1 MFFDGLVS
9 VAEWG
14 GGVEGRG
21 GVVIILFVMSAIDI
35 STLPISKI
43 KSALK
48 DLGLSGS
55 GTKKELI
62 ERYNEYMKNPEK
74 SVASENAGK
83 EAEVAM
89 DHESVSNVAVKE
101 ESAVMKEGAEKSG
114 AVQESGSNG
123 KVVATEAP
131 AVEAVSAEAAAAA
144 PEAAPNAAPEAVPNA
159 ASEAVPTEA
168 APVETAPTETAPTE
182 TAPTETAPTE
192 STSIKSTTTTS
203 PTIDI
208 DAELAR
214 REERAKRFGGAFD
227 REQCREQLLKQQQQV
242 AAVSLRETR
251 RARFGASDAEK
262 KQQREAR
269 FGATKANAES
279 VDDAVKAARIAK
291 FGQVDM
297 SRFERKRS
305 QPLAR
310 GRKSRRFH

>member
-101 ESAVMKEGAEKSG
+101 ESAIMKEGAEKSG

-144 PEAAPNAAPEAVPNA
+144 PEAVPNA

-168 APVETAPTETAPTE
+168 APVETAPVETAPVE
-182 TAPTETAPTE
+182 IAPTETAPTE

>member
-123 KVVATEAP
+123 EVVATEAP
-131 AVEAVSAEAAAAA
+131 AVEVVSAEAAA
-144 PEAAPNAAPEAVPNA
+144 AAPEAVPNA
-159 ASEAVPTEA
+159 ASEAV
-168 APVETAPTETAPTE
+168 
-182 TAPTETAPTE
+182 PTETAPTE

>member
-1 MFFDGLVS
+1 M
-9 VAEWG
+9 
-14 GGVEGRG
+14 EGRG

-144 PEAAPNAAPEAVPNA
+144 PEA
-159 ASEAVPTEA
+159 VPTEA
-168 APVETAPTETAPTE
+168 APVETAPVETAPVETAPTE

-262 KQQREAR
+262 KHQREAR

>member
-144 PEAAPNAAPEAVPNA
+144 PEAAPVE
-159 ASEAVPTEA
+159 T
-168 APVETAPTETAPTE
+168 APVETAPTEAAPVE
-182 TAPTETAPTE
+182 AAPTETAPTE

>member
-1 MFFDGLVS
+1 M
-9 VAEWG
+9 
-14 GGVEGRG
+14 EGRG

-144 PEAAPNAAPEAVPNA
+144 PEAVPNA

-168 APVETAPTETAPTE
+168 APVETAPVETAPTQ
-182 TAPTETAPTE
+182 

-227 REQCREQLLKQQQQV
+227 REQCREQLLKQQQQA
-242 AAVSLRETR
+242 AAVSFRETR

>member
-1 MFFDGLVS
+1 M
-9 VAEWG
+9 
-14 GGVEGRG
+14 GRRSG
-21 GVVIILFVMSAIDI
+21 RAWGVVIILFVMSAIDI

-123 KVVATEAP
+123 EVVATEAP
-131 AVEAVSAEAAAAA
+131 AVEVVSSEAAAAAA
-144 PEAAPNAAPEAVPNA
+144 PEAAPNA

-168 APVETAPTETAPTE
+168 APNAAPEAV
-182 TAPTETAPTE
+182 PTETAPTE

-227 REQCREQLLKQQQQV
+227 REQCREQLLKQQQQA

>member
-1 MFFDGLVS
+1 M
-9 VAEWG
+9 
-14 GGVEGRG
+14 EGRG

-123 KVVATEAP
+123 EVVATEAP
-131 AVEAVSAEAAAAA
+131 AVEVVSAEAAA
-144 PEAAPNAAPEAVPNA
+144 AAPEAVPNA

-168 APVETAPTETAPTE
+168 VPNATSEAVPTE

-227 REQCREQLLKQQQQV
+227 REQCREQLLKQQQQA

>member
-1 MFFDGLVS
+1 M
-9 VAEWG
+9 
-14 GGVEGRG
+14 GRRSG
-21 GVVIILFVMSAIDI
+21 RAWGVVIILFVMSAIDI

-131 AVEAVSAEAAAAA
+131 AVEVVSAEAAAAA
-144 PEAAPNAAPEAVPNA
+144 AAP
-159 ASEAVPTEA
+159 EAVPTEA
-168 APVETAPTETAPTE
+168 APVETTPTETAPTE
-182 TAPTETAPTE
+182 STSIK

>member
-1 MFFDGLVS
+1 
-9 VAEWG
+9 
-14 GGVEGRG
+14 
-21 GVVIILFVMSAIDI
+21 MSAIDI

-131 AVEAVSAEAAAAA
+131 AVEAVSAAAAA
-144 PEAAPNAAPEAVPNA
+144 A

-168 APVETAPTETAPTE
+168 APVETAPVETAPV
-182 TAPTETAPTE
+182 ETAPTE

>member
-123 KVVATEAP
+123 EVVATEAP
-131 AVEAVSAEAAAAA
+131 AVEAVSAEAAA
-144 PEAAPNAAPEAVPNA
+144 AAPEAVPNA

-168 APVETAPTETAPTE
+168 APVETAPVETAPVE
-182 TAPTETAPTE
+182 IAPTETAPTE

>member
-1 MFFDGLVS
+1 M
-9 VAEWG
+9 
-14 GGVEGRG
+14 EGRG

-123 KVVATEAP
+123 EVVATEAP
-131 AVEAVSAEAAAAA
+131 AVEVVSAEAAAA
-144 PEAAPNAAPEAVPNA
+144 AAPEAVPNA

-182 TAPTETAPTE
+182 TAPTQ

>member
-1 MFFDGLVS
+1 M
-9 VAEWG
+9 
-14 GGVEGRG
+14 EGRG

-144 PEAAPNAAPEAVPNA
+144 PEAVPNA

-168 APVETAPTETAPTE
+168 APVETAPVETAPTQ
-182 TAPTETAPTE
+182 

-214 REERAKRFGGAFD
+214 REERAKRFGGVFD

>member
-144 PEAAPNAAPEAVPNA
+144 PEAVPNA

-168 APVETAPTETAPTE
+168 APVETAPVETAPTE
-182 TAPTETAPTE
+182 TAPVETAPSETAPTE
-192 STSIKSTTTTS
+192 STFIKSTTTTS

-242 AAVSLRETR
+242 AAISLRETR

-279 VDDAVKAARIAK
+279 VNDAVKAARIAK

>member
-123 KVVATEAP
+123 EVVATEAP
-131 AVEAVSAEAAAAA
+131 AVEVVSSEAAAAA
-144 PEAAPNAAPEAVPNA
+144 P
-159 ASEAVPTEA
+159 EAVPTEA
-168 APVETAPTETAPTE
+168 APVETAPTE

>member
-1 MFFDGLVS
+1 M
-9 VAEWG
+9 
-14 GGVEGRG
+14 EGRG

-123 KVVATEAP
+123 EVVATEAP

-144 PEAAPNAAPEAVPNA
+144 
-159 ASEAVPTEA
+159 SEAVPTEA
-168 APVETAPTETAPTE
+168 APVETAPV
-182 TAPTETAPTE
+182 ETAPTE

-227 REQCREQLLKQQQQV
+227 REQCREQLLKQQQQA

>member
-1 MFFDGLVS
+1 M
-9 VAEWG
+9 AEWG

-74 SVASENAGK
+74 SVSSENAGK

-114 AVQESGSNG
+114 TVQESGSNG
-123 KVVATEAP
+123 EVVATEAP
-131 AVEAVSAEAAAAA
+131 AVEVVSAEAAAAA
-144 PEAAPNAAPEAVPNA
+144 AAP
-159 ASEAVPTEA
+159 EAVPTEA
-168 APVETAPTETAPTE
+168 APVETT
-182 TAPTETAPTE
+182 PTETAPTE

>member
-1 MFFDGLVS
+1 M
-9 VAEWG
+9 
-14 GGVEGRG
+14 EGRG
-21 GVVIILFVMSAIDI
+21 RVVIILFVMSAIDI

-123 KVVATEAP
+123 EVVATEAP
-131 AVEAVSAEAAAAA
+131 AVEVVSAEAAA
-144 PEAAPNAAPEAVPNA
+144 AAPEAVPNA

-168 APVETAPTETAPTE
+168 APVETAPV
-182 TAPTETAPTE
+182 ETAPTE

-214 REERAKRFGGAFD
+214 REERAKRFGGTFD

-269 FGATKANAES
+269 FGATKANSES

-291 FGQVDM
+291 FGQVDI

>member
-1 MFFDGLVS
+1 M
-9 VAEWG
+9 
-14 GGVEGRG
+14 EGRG
-21 GVVIILFVMSAIDI
+21 RVVIILFVMSAIDI

-131 AVEAVSAEAAAAA
+131 AVEVVSAEAAAAA
-144 PEAAPNAAPEAVPNA
+144 PEAVPNAAPK
-159 ASEAVPTEA
+159 AVPTEA
-168 APVETAPTETAPTE
+168 APVETAPVETAPVE

-269 FGATKANAES
+269 FGATKANSES

>member
-1 MFFDGLVS
+1 M
-9 VAEWG
+9 
-14 GGVEGRG
+14 EGRG
-21 GVVIILFVMSAIDI
+21 RVVIILFVMSAIDI

-123 KVVATEAP
+123 EVVATEAP
-131 AVEAVSAEAAAAA
+131 AVEAVSAEAAAA
-144 PEAAPNAAPEAVPNA
+144 EAVPNA

-168 APVETAPTETAPTE
+168 APVETAPVETAPVE
-182 TAPTETAPTE
+182 IAPTETAPTE

-262 KQQREAR
+262 QQREAR

>member
-1 MFFDGLVS
+1 MAD
-9 VAEWG
+9 WG

-101 ESAVMKEGAEKSG
+101 ESAIMKEGAEKSG

-123 KVVATEAP
+123 EVVATEAP
-131 AVEAVSAEAAAAA
+131 AVEVVSAEAAA
-144 PEAAPNAAPEAVPNA
+144 AAPEAVPNA

-168 APVETAPTETAPTE
+168 VPNATSEAVPTE

>member
-1 MFFDGLVS
+1 M
-9 VAEWG
+9 
-14 GGVEGRG
+14 EGRG

-83 EAEVAM
+83 EAEVTM

-123 KVVATEAP
+123 EVVATEAP
-131 AVEAVSAEAAAAA
+131 AVEVVSSEAAA
-144 PEAAPNAAPEAVPNA
+144 AAPEAVPNA

-168 APVETAPTETAPTE
+168 APVE

>member
-123 KVVATEAP
+123 EVVATEAP

-144 PEAAPNAAPEAVPNA
+144 PEAVPNAAPEAV
-159 ASEAVPTEA
+159 
-168 APVETAPTETAPTE
+168 PTE

>member
-1 MFFDGLVS
+1 M
-9 VAEWG
+9 
-14 GGVEGRG
+14 GRRSG
-21 GVVIILFVMSAIDI
+21 RAWGVVIILFVMSAIDI

-123 KVVATEAP
+123 EVVATEAS
-131 AVEAVSAEAAAAA
+131 AVEVVSSEAAAAAA
-144 PEAAPNAAPEAVPNA
+144 PEAAPNAAPEAVP
-159 ASEAVPTEA
+159 TEA
-168 APVETAPTETAPTE
+168 APVETT
-182 TAPTETAPTE
+182 PTETAPTE

-214 REERAKRFGGAFD
+214 REERAKRFGGVFD

-262 KQQREAR
+262 QQREAR
-269 FGATKANAES
+269 FGATKANSES

>member
-1 MFFDGLVS
+1 M
-9 VAEWG
+9 
-14 GGVEGRG
+14 EGRG

-55 GTKKELI
+55 GKKKELI

-144 PEAAPNAAPEAVPNA
+144 PEA
-159 ASEAVPTEA
+159 VPTEA
-168 APVETAPTETAPTE
+168 APVETAPVETAPTETAPTQ
-182 TAPTETAPTE
+182 

-269 FGATKANAES
+269 FGATKANSES

>member
-1 MFFDGLVS
+1 M
-9 VAEWG
+9 
-14 GGVEGRG
+14 EGRG

-123 KVVATEAP
+123 EVVATEAP
-131 AVEAVSAEAAAAA
+131 AVEAVSADAAAAA
-144 PEAAPNAAPEAVPNA
+144 P
-159 ASEAVPTEA
+159 EAVPTEA
-168 APVETAPTETAPTE
+168 APVEAAPV
-182 TAPTETAPTE
+182 ETAPTE

>member
-144 PEAAPNAAPEAVPNA
+144 PEAVPNA

-168 APVETAPTETAPTE
+168 APVETAPVETAPTQ
-182 TAPTETAPTE
+182 

-214 REERAKRFGGAFD
+214 REERAKRFGGVFD

>member
-1 MFFDGLVS
+1 M
-9 VAEWG
+9 
-14 GGVEGRG
+14 EGRG

-101 ESAVMKEGAEKSG
+101 ESAIMKEGAEKSG

-144 PEAAPNAAPEAVPNA
+144 PEAVPNA

-168 APVETAPTETAPTE
+168 APVETAPVE

-214 REERAKRFGGAFD
+214 REERAKRFGGVFD
-227 REQCREQLLKQQQQV
+227 REQCREQLLKQQQQA

-262 KQQREAR
+262 KQQRGSTVRSDEGKCR
-269 FGATKANAES
+269 ICRRCGEGGANRQVRSGGHVALRAETF
-279 VDDAVKAARIAK
+279 AA
-291 FGQVDM
+291 
-297 SRFERKRS
+297 SRAGSEESSF
-305 QPLAR
+305 PLTCLFYETSWSLTR
-310 GRKSRRFH
+310 LSI

>member
-1 MFFDGLVS
+1 M
-9 VAEWG
+9 
-14 GGVEGRG
+14 EGRG

-101 ESAVMKEGAEKSG
+101 ESAIMKEGAEKSG

-123 KVVATEAP
+123 EVVATEAP

-144 PEAAPNAAPEAVPNA
+144 PEAAP
-159 ASEAVPTEA
+159 
-168 APVETAPTETAPTE
+168 VETAPV
-182 TAPTETAPTE
+182 ETAPTE

-214 REERAKRFGGAFD
+214 REERAKRFGDAFD

>member
-1 MFFDGLVS
+1 M
-9 VAEWG
+9 
-14 GGVEGRG
+14 EGRG

-131 AVEAVSAEAAAAA
+131 AVEVVSAEAAAAA
-144 PEAAPNAAPEAVPNA
+144 AAP
-159 ASEAVPTEA
+159 EAVPTEA
-168 APVETAPTETAPTE
+168 APVETT
-182 TAPTETAPTE
+182 PTETAPTE

>member
-1 MFFDGLVS
+1 
-9 VAEWG
+9 
-14 GGVEGRG
+14 
-21 GVVIILFVMSAIDI
+21 
-35 STLPISKI
+35 
-43 KSALK
+43 
-48 DLGLSGS
+48 
-55 GTKKELI
+55 
-62 ERYNEYMKNPEK
+62 MKNPEK

-131 AVEAVSAEAAAAA
+131 AVEVVSAEAAAAA
-144 PEAAPNAAPEAVPNA
+144 AAPEAVPNAASEAVPNA

-168 APVETAPTETAPTE
+168 APVETAPVE

>member
-1 MFFDGLVS
+1 M
-9 VAEWG
+9 
-14 GGVEGRG
+14 EGRG

-101 ESAVMKEGAEKSG
+101 ESAVMKEGTEKSG

-144 PEAAPNAAPEAVPNA
+144 PEAVPNAAP
-159 ASEAVPTEA
+159 EAVPTEA
-168 APVETAPTETAPTE
+168 APVETAPVETAPTE
-182 TAPTETAPTE
+182 TAPTEITPTE

>member
-1 MFFDGLVS
+1 M
-9 VAEWG
+9 
-14 GGVEGRG
+14 EGRG

-144 PEAAPNAAPEAVPNA
+144 PEAVPNA

-168 APVETAPTETAPTE
+168 APVETAPVETAPTETAPVETAPTE

>member
-1 MFFDGLVS
+1 M
-9 VAEWG
+9 
-14 GGVEGRG
+14 EGRG

-144 PEAAPNAAPEAVPNA
+144 PEAVPNA

-168 APVETAPTETAPTE
+168 APVETAPVETAPVETAPTE
-182 TAPTETAPTE
+182 TDPTE

-279 VDDAVKAARIAK
+279 S
-291 FGQVDM
+291 F
-297 SRFERKRS
+297 
-305 QPLAR
+305 PLTCLFMR
-310 GRKSRRFH
+310 HHGV

>member
-1 MFFDGLVS
+1 M
-9 VAEWG
+9 
-14 GGVEGRG
+14 EGRG

-123 KVVATEAP
+123 EVVATEAP

-144 PEAAPNAAPEAVPNA
+144 APEAAPNA

-168 APVETAPTETAPTE
+168 APVETAPVE

-269 FGATKANAES
+269 FGATKANSES

-310 GRKSRRFH
+310 GQKSRRFH

>member
-1 MFFDGLVS
+1 M
-9 VAEWG
+9 AEWG

-123 KVVATEAP
+123 EVVATEAP
-131 AVEAVSAEAAAAA
+131 AVEVVSSEAAAAA
-144 PEAAPNAAPEAVPNA
+144 AEAVPNA
-159 ASEAVPTEA
+159 APEAVPTEA
-168 APVETAPTETAPTE
+168 APVEAAPV
-182 TAPTETAPTE
+182 ETAPTE

>member
-1 MFFDGLVS
+1 M
-9 VAEWG
+9 
-14 GGVEGRG
+14 EGRG

-123 KVVATEAP
+123 EVVATEAP

-144 PEAAPNAAPEAVPNA
+144 PEAVPNA
-159 ASEAVPTEA
+159 ASEAV
-168 APVETAPTETAPTE
+168 
-182 TAPTETAPTE
+182 PTETAPTE

>member
-1 MFFDGLVS
+1 
-9 VAEWG
+9 
-14 GGVEGRG
+14 
-21 GVVIILFVMSAIDI
+21 
-35 STLPISKI
+35 
-43 KSALK
+43 
-48 DLGLSGS
+48 
-55 GTKKELI
+55 
-62 ERYNEYMKNPEK
+62 
-74 SVASENAGK
+74 
-83 EAEVAM
+83 
-89 DHESVSNVAVKE
+89 
-101 ESAVMKEGAEKSG
+101 MKEGAEKSG

-144 PEAAPNAAPEAVPNA
+144 PEAVPNAAPEAVP
-159 ASEAVPTEA
+159 TEA
-168 APVETAPTETAPTE
+168 APVETAPVETAPTETAPTE

>member
-144 PEAAPNAAPEAVPNA
+144 PEAVPNA

-168 APVETAPTETAPTE
+168 APVE

>member
-1 MFFDGLVS
+1 
-9 VAEWG
+9 
-14 GGVEGRG
+14 
-21 GVVIILFVMSAIDI
+21 MSAIDI

-101 ESAVMKEGAEKSG
+101 ESAIMKEGAEKSG

-144 PEAAPNAAPEAVPNA
+144 PEAVPNAASEAVPNAAPEAVPNA